1 MIYFFSIIIPVY
13 NTEKYLPRALDSVV
27 NQTFDH
33 DKIEC
38 VIVND
43 ASPNTNACENIVQLY
58 STQLHITYLKHEQNK
73 GLYLARKTGILNCSG
88 DYILFL
94 DPDDT
99 YEKETCEVLSSYTN
113 KGYDYVQFKISQIV
127 NNEKQE
133 FAPYYMSPQKENI
146 SLTDILCDKA
156 MHNMVPNMFN
166 AQFLKDIYKSLP
178 EFYIV
183 NAEDYYQFSI
193 INYFKKNKKYI
204 DKYLYN
210 YYVGIGV
217 TKYDNFNNANKF
229 YRIDKSF
236 QNMQH
241 YLTDFFVTHNEQRY
255 KELVDEY
262 CTAMYLYFLKI
273 TQTKEVAQIICS
285 RLSKENI
292 VKYII
297 ETKATVTV
305 DSKNSNLPCTSIA
318 KKIIKAI
325 LPYGVVR
332 LIQTK
337 NTKK

>member
-1 MIYFFSIIIPVY
+1 MSQKLFSIIIPVY

-133 FAPYYMSPQKENI
+133 FGPYYMSPQKENI
-146 SLTDILCDKA
+146 SLTDILCDRV

-178 EFYIV
+178 DFYAV
-183 NAEDYYQFSI
+183 FAEDYYQFVV
-193 INYFKKNKKYI
+193 INYYVKQKTYI
-204 DKYLYN
+204 DRLFYN
-210 YYVGIGV
+210 YYAGIGTSSHV
-217 TKYDNFNNANKF
+217 SFNDSNKF
-229 YRIDKSF
+229 KLLDKSVENVKR
-236 QNMQH
+236 Q
-241 YLTDFFVTHNEQRY
+241 LSDFFICQNKPQYIHLVNQYFDTTYRY
-255 KELVDEY
+255 IL
-262 CTAMYLYFLKI
+262 TL
-273 TQTKEVAQIICS
+273 
-285 RLSKENI
+285 
-292 VKYII
+292 
-297 ETKATVTV
+297 V
-305 DSKNSNLPCTSIA
+305 DSKEVERLIISRLPRIA
-318 KKIIKAI
+318 LHKRIINFIKKIIKAV
-325 LPYGVVR
+325 LPYGFDR
-332 LIQTK
+332 LIQK
-337 NTKK
+337 YKAKK